1 MTDYVLTSAAEA
13 DLRGI
18 IRYTRSQ
25 WGDEQLRRY
34 IDTLEHT
41 LVGVARGLGT
51 YRPMES
57 IAPDL
62 RMVRCEHH
70 FVFCLP
76 RPNASALIIAIFHE
90 GMDLMAPLAERL

>member
-1 MTDYVLTSAAEA
+1 M
-13 DLRGI
+13 RGTI
-18 IRYTRSQ
+18 LYTRLQ

-34 IDTLEHT
+34 IDTLEHA
-41 LVGVARGLGT
+41 LVDVARGLGT
-51 YRPMES
+51 CRPMES

-76 RPNASALIIAIFHE
+76 RPDAPALIIANF
-90 GMDLMAPLAERL
+90 P